1 MLSKFSPYL
10 ILLFGFTF
18 LFSPEIY
25 AQGCSDAGIC
35 TVHSFKPN
43 GLDSISE
50 NANQVKVGI
59 SYGNADNSIS
69 VFGTYLEYNGQFN
82 EKFGLDARLTTLSQS
97 GNDISAFGLSDL
109 IVNSNYR
116 INNKATFTLG
126 VKIPLSDAN
135 RMEEG
140 SALPMDYQSSLG
152 TFDLLVGFG
161 YKIKRLHLVAALQQP
176 LTQNNNSFFAE
187 DYPLGSPLRDF
198 QSTNQY
204 KRSGDIILRASYPI
218 DLGQKFRLTPGLLPI
233 YHLAND
239 KYTDMNGVELE
250 IEGSQGLTLNW
261 NLYLDYDLDQKQALQ
276 FSAGAPFIVRDVR
289 PDGLT
294 RSFVASLEYRFRF

>member
-1 MLSKFSPYL
+1 MLSKIPPYL
-10 ILLFGFTF
+10 ILFFGFTL
-18 LFSPEIY
+18 LFSNNLY
-25 AQGCSDAGIC
+25 AQGCSDAGVC

-43 GLDSISE
+43 GLDDIGQQV
-50 NANQVKVGI
+50 NQFRVGA
-59 SYGNADNSIS
+59 SYGGADNSIA
-69 VFGTYLEYNGQFN
+69 VFGAYLEYNRQLN
-82 EKFGLDARLTTLSQS
+82 EKFGLDARLTSLSQS

-135 RMEEG
+135 RKEEG
-140 SALPMDYQSSLG
+140 RALPMDYQSSLG

-161 YKIKRLHLVAALQQP
+161 YKINRLHLVAALQQP
-176 LTQNNNSFFAE
+176 LTQNNNEFFAE

-198 QSTNQY
+198 QSTNNY
-204 KRSGDIILRASYPI
+204 KRSGDILLRASYPI
-218 DLGQKFRLTPGLLPI
+218 FLGQKFKLTPSLLPI

-239 KYTDMNGVELE
+239 KYTNMEGIELE

-261 NLYLDYDLDQKQALQ
+261 NLYLDYDIDQKQALQ
-276 FSAGAPFIVRDVR
+276 FSAGSPFIVRDVR

-294 RSFVASLEYRFRF
+294 RSFVASLEYRIRF

>member
-1 MLSKFSPYL
+1 MLSKLPPYL

-18 LFSPEIY
+18 LFSSEVA
-25 AQGCSDAGIC
+25 AQGCSDAGVC

-50 NANQVKVGI
+50 KANQFKAGV
-59 SYGNADNSIS
+59 SYGAADYSIS
-69 VFGTYLEYNGQFN
+69 VFGTYLEYNRQFN

-97 GNDISAFGLSDL
+97 GNDISTFGLSD
-109 IVNSNYR
+109 IFVNSNYR
-116 INNKATFTLG
+116 INKKATLTLG

-135 RMEEG
+135 KMEEG
-140 SALPMDYQSSLG
+140 RALPMDYQSSLG
-152 TFDLLVGFG
+152 TFDLLIGFG
-161 YKIKRLHLVAALQQP
+161 YFINKLHLVAALQQP
-176 LTQNNNSFFAE
+176 LTQNSNTFFAE
-187 DYPLGSPLRDF
+187 DYPPGSPLRDF

-204 KRSGDIILRASYPI
+204 KRSGDILIRASYPI
-218 DLGQKFRLTPGLLPI
+218 DLGQKFRLTPSLLPI

-239 KYTDMNGVELE
+239 KYTDQDGIELE

-261 NLYLDYDLDQKQALQ
+261 NLYLDYHLDEKQALQ

-294 RSFVASLEYRFRF
+294 RSFVASLEYRIRF